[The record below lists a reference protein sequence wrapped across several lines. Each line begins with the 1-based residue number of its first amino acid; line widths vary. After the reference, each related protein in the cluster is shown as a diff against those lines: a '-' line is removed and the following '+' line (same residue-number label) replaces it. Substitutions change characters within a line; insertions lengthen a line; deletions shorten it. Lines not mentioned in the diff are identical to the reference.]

1 MDLLHKYTSHSSSV
15 IPRCSGGDGV
25 FLSGPTS
32 VSVFDSTLVVVHG
45 VALKYLLMILRGS
58 GVILWVFL
66 FTAVS
71 TYRTAASRWHSPTGK
86 WSFLSHLCIF
96 FFYSMPFKIKSS
108 PVPPQ
113 AWHWWCEPPP
123 NRTFPFLRGQ
133 KLLGQFSHRC
143 CWALGTE
150 KQENIYK

>member
-32 VSVFDSTLVVVHG
+32 VSVFDSTLAVVHG

-71 TYRTAASRWHSPTGK
+71 TYRTAASR
-86 WSFLSHLCIF
+86 
-96 FFYSMPFKIKSS
+96 
-108 PVPPQ
+108 
-113 AWHWWCEPPP
+113 
-123 NRTFPFLRGQ
+123 
-133 KLLGQFSHRC
+133 
-143 CWALGTE
+143 
-150 KQENIYK
+150 